1 MPPAAQILDG
11 IATWTPAPQ
20 IGGLASQIG
29 LLRNGVRV
37 ANSVDF
43 LLWTGT
49 TIYLSDFGSGSGWQ
63 KWNGTGFVDS
73 VAP

>member
-1 MPPAAQILDG
+1 M
-11 IATWTPAPQ
+11 
-20 IGGLASQIG
+20 GGLATQIG
-29 LLRNGVRV
+29 IFRNGARE

-49 TIYLSDFGSGSGWQ
+49 AIYLSDFGSGSGWQ

-73 VAP
+73 AAP